1 MIITIARESG
11 SGGYTV
17 GAMLAKHYS
26 IPIYDRDSLSG
37 LAREQGIYDTM
48 PMFFD
53 ELPAQGFLLALS
65 MGASVKQ
72 INKPTAEAMTKL
84 IGHQDCVII
93 GRCGNHIF
101 RNRKDCVSIFTHG
114 DKEARIAYKMK
125 HWNFSRKEAEDI
137 VFHSDQNRK
146 DYHKFHTGENWGEAK
161 YYDLCIDAIRLGHE
175 NTAKMIIQYI
185 SAVLA
190 CGCP

>member
-37 LAREQGIYDTM
+37 LAREQGIYNTM

-93 GRCGNHIF
+93 GRCGNYIF

-190 CGCP
+190 

>member
-17 GAMLAKHYS
+17 GAMLAKHYG

-101 RNRKDCVSIFTHG
+101 RNRKDCVHLRSG
-114 DKEARIAYKMK
+114 
-125 HWNFSRKEAEDI
+125 S
-137 VFHSDQNRK
+137 
-146 DYHKFHTGENWGEAK
+146 
-161 YYDLCIDAIRLGHE
+161 C
-175 NTAKMIIQYI
+175 
-185 SAVLA
+185 
-190 CGCP
+190 

>member
-1 MIITIARESG
+1 
-11 SGGYTV
+11 
-17 GAMLAKHYS
+17 
-26 IPIYDRDSLSG
+26 
-37 LAREQGIYDTM
+37 
-48 PMFFD
+48 
-53 ELPAQGFLLALS
+53 

-72 INKPTAEAMTKL
+72 INKPTAEALTKL
-84 IGHQDCVII
+84 IGNQDCVII
-93 GRCGNHIF
+93 GRCGNYIF

-161 YYDLCIDAIRLGHE
+161 YYDLCIDTIRLGHE
-175 NTAKMIIQYI
+175 NAAKLVINIFPQFLPEGFHEI
-185 SAVLA
+185 SFTIRHHHGRLFRRRAF
-190 CGCP
+190 P

>member
-72 INKPTAEAMTKL
+72 INKPTAEAMMKL

-93 GRCGNHIF
+93 GRCGNYIF
-101 RNRKDCVSIFTHG
+101 RNRSPD
-114 DKEARIAYKMK
+114 
-125 HWNFSRKEAEDI
+125 
-137 VFHSDQNRK
+137 
-146 DYHKFHTGENWGEAK
+146 
-161 YYDLCIDAIRLGHE
+161 RLQDETLELLTERSGRYRFPFGSE
-175 NTAKMIIQYI
+175 QKR
-185 SAVLA
+185 L
-190 CGCP
+190 P

>member
-17 GAMLAKHYS
+17 GAMLAKHYG

-93 GRCGNHIF
+93 GRCGIIF
-101 RNRKDCVSIFTHG
+101 SETEKTVS
-114 DKEARIAYKMK
+114 A
-125 HWNFSRKEAEDI
+125 FSPMATKKPGLLTR
-137 VFHSDQNRK
+137 
-146 DYHKFHTGENWGEAK
+146 
-161 YYDLCIDAIRLGHE
+161 
-175 NTAKMIIQYI
+175 
-185 SAVLA
+185 
-190 CGCP
+190 